1 MNSKSNLIYAL
12 AAVTS
17 LALGLGMSFWRA
29 AEENHALMRA
39 NLSVEMA
46 LASAQDEIKLLT
58 EKLQREAKARG
69 YAETARVAAE
79 RAGQA
84 TRERLDQEILG
95 HQATEDA
102 RVRVAAELEAID
114 ADLYV
119 AHQARTE
126 METALQTVNT
136 QLVQTEEARQAIET
150 AWQLAEYTVITVSAQ
165 LDEQTSARQAAE
177 TALASATDQVRLLN
191 AKLAPGTA
199 QERIVPVEPLS
210 APESS
215 LEGRPEAAAGTG
227 TGQSNGENRII
238 QVRKAG
244 QPAQAIQ

>member
-39 NLSVEMA
+39 NLSAEMA
-46 LASAQDEIKLLT
+46 LASAQDEIKSLN
-58 EKLQREAKARG
+58 EKLQREAKART

-84 TRERLDQEILG
+84 IRETLDREIQA

-102 RVRVAAELEAID
+102 RVRVASRLDAIE
-114 ADLYV
+114 ADLYA
-119 AHQARTE
+119 AHQARGE

-136 QLVQTEEARQAIET
+136 QLVQTEEARQNIET
-150 AWQLAEYTVITVSAQ
+150 AWQLAEYKVISVTAE
-165 LDEQTSARQAAE
+165 LKEQISARLAAE
-177 TALASATDQVRLLN
+177 TALANSSDQVRLLTPET
-191 AKLAPGTA
+191 AK
-199 QERIVPVEPLS
+199 ERMAPVELFA
-210 APESS
+210 APEASTD
-215 LEGRPEAAAGTG
+215 GRPETSQAAQA
-227 TGQSNGENRII
+227 SGENRII

-244 QPAQAIQ
+244 QPVQAIQ